1 MITFFKIYT
10 SAGKKKKKK
19 ELRLHPKAL
28 VMIISK
34 N

>member
-10 SAGKKKKKK
+10 SAGKKK

>member
-10 SAGKKKKKK
+10 SAGKKKKK